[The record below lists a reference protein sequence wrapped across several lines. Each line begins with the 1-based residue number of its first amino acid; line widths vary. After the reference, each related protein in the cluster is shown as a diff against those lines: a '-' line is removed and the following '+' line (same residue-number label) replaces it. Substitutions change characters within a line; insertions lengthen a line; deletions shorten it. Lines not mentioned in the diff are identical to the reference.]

1 MAASF
6 VYRCRAPFAAE
17 EKNVGK
23 PIIGNG
29 NSSNSS
35 GSSSSG
41 SSDFSSNSSR
51 AAAGKSAAGK
61 SAAFLPS
68 LQWQQRLR
76 ILANAYTTEKK
87 E

>member
-6 VYRCRAPFAAE
+6 VPPIAEVLAAE
-17 EKNVGK
+17 EKCRETHPDVVALVG
-23 PIIGNG
+23 GRG
-29 NSSNSS
+29 S
-35 GSSSSG
+35 GSGGSG
-41 SSDFSSNSSR
+41 RAAIFTA

-76 ILANAYTTEKK
+76 ILANACAPGVQ
-87 E
+87 